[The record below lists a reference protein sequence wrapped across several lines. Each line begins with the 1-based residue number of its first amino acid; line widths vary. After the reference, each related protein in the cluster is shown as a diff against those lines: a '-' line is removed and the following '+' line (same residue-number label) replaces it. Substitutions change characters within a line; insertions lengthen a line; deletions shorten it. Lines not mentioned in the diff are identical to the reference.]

1 MPNIKNEVN
10 IFKTAMD
17 IRIENICQN
26 DRNVVPTV
34 KNACLY
40 FKNCNGCQH
49 KLCPLEF
56 KDNIYL
62 STFGLTPSQL
72 IGTMSL

>member
-10 IFKTAMD
+10 MFKTAMD
-17 IRIENICQN
+17 VRIENVGQT

-49 KLCPLEF
+49 KLFPLEF

-62 STFGLTPSQL
+62 STFRLIPSQL

>member
-10 IFKTAMD
+10 MFKTAID
-17 IRIENICQN
+17 VRIENVGQT
-26 DRNVVPTV
+26 DRNVFPTV

-49 KLCPLEF
+49 K
-56 KDNIYL
+56 
-62 STFGLTPSQL
+62 
-72 IGTMSL
+72 

>member
-10 IFKTAMD
+10 MFKTAID
-17 IRIENICQN
+17 VRIENVGQT

-40 FKNCNGCQH
+40 FRNWNGCQH

-56 KDNIYL
+56 KDNI
-62 STFGLTPSQL
+62 
-72 IGTMSL
+72 